1 MLQYWDHWAQS
12 QRLFRVCG
20 MSCWQSGHGNSQWI
34 DFVAFFSCCIS
45 CQRSG
50 HKCKWGHVRR
60 SATWPGCYSCCTK
73 RICRRRLRSK
83 VNSVKLPALSKQNII
98 YTKLLNNSLIFILS
112 IHIWKATFLWWKPFK
127 MIEIFL
133 CQEGKILYIWDS
145 VKVDLKLKRRMK
157 IPR

>member
-50 HKCKWGHVRR
+50 HKCKWGHVCR

-98 YTKLLNNSLIFILS
+98 YSKLLNNSLIFIIR
-112 IHIWKATFLWWKPFK
+112 IHYFSLMESFSSSDVNFFVPRRKIFLYLGLWKAFNVVMLNNVVFPF
-127 MIEIFL
+127 
-133 CQEGKILYIWDS
+133 
-145 VKVDLKLKRRMK
+145 
-157 IPR
+157 